1 MEIYKDLNSSEKQ
14 QFANLLNSQSKNKIE
29 EGKIFEATVTKI
41 SPKYCWVYLDG
52 LKSEPAIDINEIKE
66 MNIFDQIKEGSKIKI
81 VVENLESKSGEI
93 IVSASKA
100 KKIEGWNKLLEKYE
114 KNEVIKIK
122 IKSKIKG
129 GYVCEESETKHLLF
143 MPASQLSNRPTKES
157 FNVINTEMDVKIIQ
171 ADRKRANLCCS
182 RRELITENKKGD
194 KIKIF
199 DKYNVGDRV
208 DDAIIKS
215 ITDWGLFFEINGEID
230 ALCHSSCCSYQR
242 IENLNDMF
250 EVGQK
255 IPVEVI
261 SIDDKK
267 LQIGVSI
274 KALLKNPFDNID
286 NYKVGNIYKVT
297 VKKIL
302 AYGVFCELEDSLI
315 ALLHQSEISWTE
327 KNPFPKNY
335 FKLDQKI
342 DAQILSIDKETQR
355 VSISYKLTQ
364 ENPYETVSKT
374 FSKDD
379 PIDVTVSDKNDS
391 GLFVKLPGVG
401 LDAYLHQ
408 NQLSWSGNGKDQM
421 DKINKGEKIKV
432 KIVDISVENRK
443 ILVSKKALEQDPM
456 NFWSQKKVDDILT
469 TKVISVDKRGLI
481 VKPEGSDFEVF
492 IKKNQIAIQSED
504 ARSERFTVSDRVD
517 AAVTEISMEK
527 RKVSLSI
534 KRVEEI
540 NNEIAIKNY
549 SDLSSGKSLPFA
561 NLSEKL
567 DNKDKKDK
575 DK

>member
-1 MEIYKDLNSSEKQ
+1 MEIYKDINNSETKE
-14 QFANLLNSQSKNKIE
+14 FANLLNNQSKNKVE

-41 SPKYCWVYLDG
+41 SSKYCWVYLDG

-66 MNIFDQIKEGSKIKI
+66 INLLDKIKEGSKLKI

-100 KKIEGWNKLLEKYE
+100 KKIEGYETLLKKYE
-114 KNEVIKIK
+114 NNENIKIK
-122 IKSKIKG
+122 IKNKIKG
-129 GYVCEESETKHLLF
+129 GFVCEELETNHLLF
-143 MPASQLSNRPTKES
+143 MPMSQLSNRPSKDNT
-157 FNVINTEMDVKIIQ
+157 NVINSEMEVKIIQ

-182 RRELITENKKGD
+182 RRELITETKKGD
-194 KIKIF
+194 KSKIF
-199 DKYNVGDRV
+199 EKYNLGDRV
-208 DDAIIKS
+208 DNAIIKS
-215 ITDWGLFFEINGEID
+215 VTDWGLFFEINNEID

-261 SIDDKK
+261 SKDDNK

-286 NYKVGNIYKVT
+286 NYKEGENYNVT

-315 ALLHQSEISWTE
+315 ALLHQSEISWTD
-327 KNPFPKNY
+327 KNAFPKNF
-335 FKLDQKI
+335 FKIGEKI
-342 DAQILSIDKETQR
+342 LVKIIGIDKEAQR
-355 VSISYKLTQ
+355 ISISYKATL
-364 ENPYETVSKT
+364 ENPYEKIAN
-374 FSKDD
+374 KY
-379 PIDVTVSDKNDS
+379 KNDEVVEVQVLNKNES
-391 GLFVKLPGVG
+391 GAVVKIVENNVE
-401 LDAYLHQ
+401 AFLHQ
-408 NQLSWSGNGKDQM
+408 NQLSWSNNNRQQLEALK
-421 DKINKGEKIKV
+421 KGDLLKV
-432 KIVDISVENRK
+432 KIVDVSKENRK
-443 ILVSKKALEQDPM
+443 ILVSKKLLDKDPLE
-456 NFWSQKKVDDILT
+456 FWSDKKIDDILT
-469 TKVISVDKRGLI
+469 TKVVSVDKKGLI
-481 VKPEGSDFEVF
+481 VKPEGSEMEIF
-492 IKKNQIAIQSED
+492 IKKNQIAIQNED

-517 AAVTEISMEK
+517 AAIIELSLEK
-527 RKVSLSI
+527 RKISLSI

-567 DNKDKKDK
+567 DKKGK
-575 DK
+575 K

>member
-1 MEIYKDLNSSEKQ
+1 MEFYKDLNSSETKE
-14 QFANLLNSQSKNKIE
+14 FANLLDTQSRNKIE

-66 MNIFDQIKEGSKIKI
+66 IDLFDKIKEGSKLKI

-100 KKIEGWNKLLEKYE
+100 KKIEGYETLLNKYE
-114 KNEVIKIK
+114 NNEIIRIK

-129 GYVCEESETKHLLF
+129 GFICEEIDTKHLLF
-143 MPASQLSNRPTKES
+143 MPASQLSNRPVKD
-157 FNVINTEMDVKIIQ
+157 NQNLINSEMEVKIIQ

-182 RRELITENKKGD
+182 RRELISENKKGD
-194 KIKIF
+194 KLKIF
-199 DKYNVGDRV
+199 EKYNTGDKV
-208 DDAIIKS
+208 EDAVIKS

-242 IENLNDMF
+242 VENLNDIF

-261 SIDDKK
+261 SKDEKK

-274 KALLKNPFDNID
+274 KALLKNPFDNIN
-286 NYKVGNIYKVT
+286 NYKINEIYDVT

-302 AYGVFCELEDSLI
+302 AYGIFVELEDSLI
-315 ALLHQSEISWTE
+315 ALCHQSEISHTE
-327 KNPFPKNY
+327 KNPYPKNF
-335 FKLDQKI
+335 FKLGQKI
-342 DAQILSIDKETQR
+342 KVKILSIDKDAQR
-355 VSISYKLTQ
+355 VSVSYRQTQ
-364 ENPYETVSKT
+364 ENPYEKILKT
-374 FSKDD
+374 HGKDSV
-379 PIDVTVSDKNDS
+379 IEGIVSDKNEN
-391 GLFVKLPGVG
+391 GLLIKLADTNIEG
-401 LDAYLHQ
+401 YLHQ
-408 NQLSWSGNGKDQM
+408 NQLSWSGNFKEQL
-421 DKINKGEKIKV
+421 DKIKKGEKLKL

-443 ILVSKKALEQDPM
+443 ILLSKKALEKDPM
-456 NFWSQKKVDDILT
+456 EFWSNKKIDDIVT
-469 TKVISVDKRGLI
+469 TKVIYVDKKGLT
-481 VKPEGSDFEVF
+481 VKPEGSEMEIF
-492 IKKNQIAIQSED
+492 IKKNSIAVQSED
-504 ARSERFTVSDRVD
+504 ARPERFTTSDRVD
-517 AAVTEISMEK
+517 AAITEINIEK
-527 RKVSLSI
+527 RKISLSL

-567 DNKDKKDK
+567 DKKDKK
-575 DK
+575 

>member
-1 MEIYKDLNSSEKQ
+1 MEIYKDINNSETKE
-14 QFANLLNSQSKNKIE
+14 FANLLNNQSKNKVE

-41 SPKYCWVYLDG
+41 SSKYCWVYLEG

-66 MNIFDQIKEGSKIKI
+66 INLLDKIKEGSKLKI

-100 KKIEGWNKLLEKYE
+100 KKIEGYETLLKKYE
-114 KNEVIKIK
+114 NNENIKIK
-122 IKSKIKG
+122 IKNKIKG
-129 GYVCEESETKHLLF
+129 GFVCEELETNHLLF
-143 MPASQLSNRPTKES
+143 MPMSQLSNRPTKDNT
-157 FNVINTEMDVKIIQ
+157 NVINSEMEVKIIQ

-182 RRELITENKKGD
+182 RRELITETKKGD
-194 KIKIF
+194 KSKIF
-199 DKYNVGDRV
+199 EKYNLGDRV
-208 DDAIIKS
+208 DNAIIKS
-215 ITDWGLFFEINGEID
+215 VTDWGLFFEINNEID

-261 SIDDKK
+261 SKDDNK

-286 NYKVGNIYKVT
+286 NYKEGENYNVT

-315 ALLHQSEISWTE
+315 ALLHQSEISWTD
-327 KNPFPKNY
+327 KNAFPKNF
-335 FKLDQKI
+335 FKIGEKI
-342 DAQILSIDKETQR
+342 LVKIIGIDKEAQR
-355 VSISYKLTQ
+355 ISISYKATL
-364 ENPYETVSKT
+364 ENPYEKIAN
-374 FSKDD
+374 KY
-379 PIDVTVSDKNDS
+379 KNDEVVEVQILNKNES
-391 GLFVKLPGVG
+391 GAVVKIVENNVE
-401 LDAYLHQ
+401 AFLHQ
-408 NQLSWSGNGKDQM
+408 NQLSWSNN
-421 DKINKGEKIKV
+421 NKQQLEALKKGDLLKV
-432 KIVDISVENRK
+432 KIVDVSEENRK
-443 ILVSKKALEQDPM
+443 ILVSKKLLDKDPLE
-456 NFWSQKKVDDILT
+456 FWSDKKIDDILT
-469 TKVISVDKRGLI
+469 TKVVSVDKKGLI
-481 VKPEGSDFEVF
+481 VKPEGSEMEIF
-492 IKKNQIAIQSED
+492 IKKNQIAIQNED

-517 AAVTEISMEK
+517 AAIIELSLEK
-527 RKVSLSI
+527 RKISLSI

-567 DNKDKKDK
+567 GKKGK
-575 DK
+575 K

>member
-1 MEIYKDLNSSEKQ
+1 MEIYKDINNSETKE
-14 QFANLLNSQSKNKIE
+14 FANLLNNQSKNKVE

-41 SPKYCWVYLDG
+41 SSKYCWVYLDG

-66 MNIFDQIKEGSKIKI
+66 INLLDKIKEGSKLKI

-100 KKIEGWNKLLEKYE
+100 KKIEGYETLLKKYE
-114 KNEVIKIK
+114 NNENIKIK
-122 IKSKIKG
+122 IKNKIKG
-129 GYVCEESETKHLLF
+129 GFVCEELETNHLLF
-143 MPASQLSNRPTKES
+143 MPMSQLSNRPTKDNT
-157 FNVINTEMDVKIIQ
+157 NVINSEMEVKIIQ

-182 RRELITENKKGD
+182 RRELITETKKGD
-194 KIKIF
+194 KSKIF
-199 DKYNVGDRV
+199 EKYNLGDRV
-208 DDAIIKS
+208 DNAIIKS
-215 ITDWGLFFEINGEID
+215 VTDWGLFFEINNEID

-261 SIDDKK
+261 SKDDNK

-286 NYKVGNIYKVT
+286 NYKEGENYNVT

-315 ALLHQSEISWTE
+315 ALLHQSEISWTD
-327 KNPFPKNY
+327 KNAFPKNF
-335 FKLDQKI
+335 FKIGEKI
-342 DAQILSIDKETQR
+342 LVKIIGIDKEAQR
-355 VSISYKLTQ
+355 ISISYKATL
-364 ENPYETVSKT
+364 ENPYEKIAN
-374 FSKDD
+374 KY
-379 PIDVTVSDKNDS
+379 KNDEVVEVQVLNKNES
-391 GLFVKLPGVG
+391 GAVVKIVENNIE
-401 LDAYLHQ
+401 AFLHQ
-408 NQLSWSGNGKDQM
+408 NQLSWSNN
-421 DKINKGEKIKV
+421 NKQQLEALKKGDLLKV
-432 KIVDISVENRK
+432 KIVDVSEENRK
-443 ILVSKKALEQDPM
+443 ILVSKKLLDKDPLE
-456 NFWSQKKVDDILT
+456 FWSDKKIDDILT
-469 TKVISVDKRGLI
+469 TKVVSVDKKGLI
-481 VKPEGSDFEVF
+481 VKPEGSEMEIF
-492 IKKNQIAIQSED
+492 IKKNQIAIQNED

-517 AAVTEISMEK
+517 AAIIELSLEK
-527 RKVSLSI
+527 RKISLSI

-567 DNKDKKDK
+567 GKKGK
-575 DK
+575 K

>member
-1 MEIYKDLNSSEKQ
+1 MEIYKDINNSETKE
-14 QFANLLNSQSKNKIE
+14 FANLLNNQSKNKVE

-41 SPKYCWVYLDG
+41 SSKYCWVYLDG

-66 MNIFDQIKEGSKIKI
+66 INLLDKIKEGSKLKI

-100 KKIEGWNKLLEKYE
+100 KKIEGYETLLKKYE
-114 KNEVIKIK
+114 NNENIKIK
-122 IKSKIKG
+122 IKNKIKG
-129 GYVCEESETKHLLF
+129 GFVCEELETNHLLF
-143 MPASQLSNRPTKES
+143 MPMSQLSNRPAKDNT
-157 FNVINTEMDVKIIQ
+157 NVINSEMEVKIIQ

-182 RRELITENKKGD
+182 RRELITEAKKGD
-194 KIKIF
+194 KSKIF
-199 DKYNVGDRV
+199 EKYNLGDRV
-208 DDAIIKS
+208 DNAIIKS
-215 ITDWGLFFEINGEID
+215 VTDWGLFFEINNEID

-261 SIDDKK
+261 SKDDNK

-286 NYKVGNIYKVT
+286 NYKEGENYNVT

-315 ALLHQSEISWTE
+315 ALLHQSEISWTD
-327 KNPFPKNY
+327 KNAFPKNF
-335 FKLDQKI
+335 FKIGEKI
-342 DAQILSIDKETQR
+342 LVKIIGIDKEAQR
-355 VSISYKLTQ
+355 ISISYKATL
-364 ENPYETVSKT
+364 ENPYEKIAN
-374 FSKDD
+374 KY
-379 PIDVTVSDKNDS
+379 KNDEVVEVQILNKNES
-391 GLFVKLPGVG
+391 GAVVKIVENNVE
-401 LDAYLHQ
+401 AFLHQ
-408 NQLSWSGNGKDQM
+408 NQLSWSNN
-421 DKINKGEKIKV
+421 NKQQLEALKKGDLLKV
-432 KIVDISVENRK
+432 KIVDVSEENRK
-443 ILVSKKALEQDPM
+443 ILVSKKLLDKDPLE
-456 NFWSQKKVDDILT
+456 FWSDKKIDDILT
-469 TKVISVDKRGLI
+469 TKVVSVDKKGLI
-481 VKPEGSDFEVF
+481 VKPEGSEMEIF
-492 IKKNQIAIQSED
+492 IKKNQIAIQNED

-517 AAVTEISMEK
+517 AAIIELSLEK
-527 RKVSLSI
+527 RKISLSI

-567 DNKDKKDK
+567 GKKGK
-575 DK
+575 K

>member
-1 MEIYKDLNSSEKQ
+1 MEFYKDLNSSETKE
-14 QFANLLNSQSKNKIE
+14 FANLLDTQSRNKIE

-66 MNIFDQIKEGSKIKI
+66 IDLFDKIKEGSKLKI

-100 KKIEGWNKLLEKYE
+100 KKIEGYETLLNKYE
-114 KNEVIKIK
+114 NNEIIRIK

-129 GYVCEESETKHLLF
+129 GFICEEIDTKHLLF
-143 MPASQLSNRPTKES
+143 MPASQLSNRPVKD
-157 FNVINTEMDVKIIQ
+157 NQNLINSEMEVKIIQ

-182 RRELITENKKGD
+182 RRELISVNKKGD
-194 KIKIF
+194 KLKIF
-199 DKYNVGDRV
+199 EKYNTGDKV
-208 DDAIIKS
+208 EDAVIKS

-242 IENLNDMF
+242 VENLNDIF

-261 SIDDKK
+261 SKDEKK

-274 KALLKNPFDNID
+274 KALLKNPFDNIN
-286 NYKVGNIYKVT
+286 NYKINEIYDVT

-302 AYGVFCELEDSLI
+302 AYGIFVELEDSLI
-315 ALLHQSEISWTE
+315 ALCHQSEISHTE
-327 KNPFPKNY
+327 KNPYPKNF
-335 FKLDQKI
+335 FKLGQKI
-342 DAQILSIDKETQR
+342 KVKILSIDKDAQR
-355 VSISYKLTQ
+355 VSVSYRQTQ
-364 ENPYETVSKT
+364 ENPYEKILKT
-374 FSKDD
+374 HGKDSV
-379 PIDVTVSDKNDS
+379 IEGIVSDKNEN
-391 GLFVKLPGVG
+391 GVLIKLADTNIEG
-401 LDAYLHQ
+401 YLHQ
-408 NQLSWSGNGKDQM
+408 NQLSWSGNFKEQL
-421 DKINKGEKIKV
+421 DKIKKGEKLKL

-443 ILVSKKALEQDPM
+443 ILLSKKALEKDPM
-456 NFWSQKKVDDILT
+456 EFWSNKKIDDIVT
-469 TKVISVDKRGLI
+469 TKVVYVDKKGLT
-481 VKPEGSDFEVF
+481 VKPEGSEMEIF
-492 IKKNQIAIQSED
+492 IKKNSIAVQSED
-504 ARSERFTVSDRVD
+504 ARPERFTTSDRVD
-517 AAVTEISMEK
+517 AAITEINIEK
-527 RKVSLSI
+527 RKISLSL

-567 DNKDKKDK
+567 DKKDKK
-575 DK
+575 

>member
-1 MEIYKDLNSSEKQ
+1 MEFYKELNSSETKE
-14 QFANLLNSQSKNKIE
+14 FANLLDGQSKNKIE

-66 MNIFDQIKEGSKIKI
+66 IDLFDKIKEGSKLKI

-100 KKIEGWNKLLEKYE
+100 KKIEGYETLLKKYE
-114 KNEVIKIK
+114 NNENIKIK

-129 GYVCEESETKHLLF
+129 GFICEEIDTKHLLF
-143 MPASQLSNRPTKES
+143 MPASQLSNRPIKENQNILNS
-157 FNVINTEMDVKIIQ
+157 EMDVKIIQ

-182 RRELITENKKGD
+182 RRELISENKKGD
-194 KIKIF
+194 KLKIF
-199 DKYNVGDRV
+199 EKYQTGDKI

-261 SIDDKK
+261 SKDEKK

-274 KALLKNPFDNID
+274 KALLKNPFDNIS
-286 NYKVGNIYKVT
+286 NYKLGEIYEVT

-302 AYGVFCELEDSLI
+302 AYGIFVELEDSLI
-315 ALLHQSEISWTE
+315 ALCHQSEISHTE
-327 KNPFPKNY
+327 KNPYPKNY
-335 FKLDQKI
+335 FKLGQKI
-342 DAQILSIDKETQR
+342 KVKLLSIDKDAQR
-355 VSISYKLTQ
+355 ISASFRQTQ
-364 ENPYETVSKT
+364 ENPYEKIKKT
-374 FSKDD
+374 HGKNSV
-379 PIDVTVSDKNDS
+379 IEGIVSDKNEN
-391 GLFVKLPGVG
+391 GVFIKLDNTNLEG
-401 LDAYLHQ
+401 YLHQ
-408 NQLSWSGNGKDQM
+408 NQLSWSGNFKEQLE
-421 DKINKGEKIKV
+421 KIKKGEKLKL

-443 ILVSKKALEQDPM
+443 ILLSKKALEKDPM
-456 NFWSQKKVDDILT
+456 EFWADKKIDDIVT
-469 TKVISVDKRGLI
+469 TKVLNVDKKGLI
-481 VKPEGSDFEVF
+481 VKPEGSEIEIF
-492 IKKNQIAIQSED
+492 IKKNSIAVQVED
-504 ARSERFTVSDRVD
+504 SRPERFTISDRVD
-517 AAVTEISMEK
+517 AAITEINTEK

-540 NNEIAIKNY
+540 NNEIALENY

-561 NLSEKL
+561 NLSEKM
-567 DNKDKKDK
+567 DKKDK
-575 DK
+575 K

>member
-1 MEIYKDLNSSEKQ
+1 MEIYKDINNSETKE
-14 QFANLLNSQSKNKIE
+14 FANLLNNQSKNKVE

-41 SPKYCWVYLDG
+41 SSKYCWVYLDG

-66 MNIFDQIKEGSKIKI
+66 INLLDKIKEGSKLKI

-100 KKIEGWNKLLEKYE
+100 KKIEGYETLLKKYE
-114 KNEVIKIK
+114 NKENIKIK
-122 IKSKIKG
+122 IKNKIKG
-129 GYVCEESETKHLLF
+129 GFVCEELETNHLLF
-143 MPASQLSNRPTKES
+143 MPMSQLSNRPTKDNT
-157 FNVINTEMDVKIIQ
+157 NVINSEMEVKIIQ

-182 RRELITENKKGD
+182 RRELITETKKGD
-194 KIKIF
+194 KSKIF
-199 DKYNVGDRV
+199 EKYNLGDRV
-208 DDAIIKS
+208 DNAIIKS
-215 ITDWGLFFEINGEID
+215 VTDWGLFFEINNEID

-261 SIDDKK
+261 SKDDNK

-286 NYKVGNIYKVT
+286 NYKEGENYNVT

-315 ALLHQSEISWTE
+315 ALLHQSEISWTD
-327 KNPFPKNY
+327 KNAFPKNF
-335 FKLDQKI
+335 FKIGEKI
-342 DAQILSIDKETQR
+342 LVKIIGIDKEAQR
-355 VSISYKLTQ
+355 ISISYKATL
-364 ENPYETVSKT
+364 ENPYEKIAN
-374 FSKDD
+374 KY
-379 PIDVTVSDKNDS
+379 KNDEVVEVQILNKNES
-391 GLFVKLPGVG
+391 GAVVKIVENNVE
-401 LDAYLHQ
+401 AFLHQ
-408 NQLSWSGNGKDQM
+408 NQLSWSNN
-421 DKINKGEKIKV
+421 NKQQLEALKKGDLLKV
-432 KIVDISVENRK
+432 KIVDVSKENRK
-443 ILVSKKALEQDPM
+443 ILVSKKLLDKDPLE
-456 NFWSQKKVDDILT
+456 FWSDKKIDDILT
-469 TKVISVDKRGLI
+469 TKVVSVDKKGLI
-481 VKPEGSDFEVF
+481 VKPEGSEMEIF
-492 IKKNQIAIQSED
+492 IKKNQIAIQNED

-517 AAVTEISMEK
+517 AAIIELSLEK
-527 RKVSLSI
+527 RKISLSI

-567 DNKDKKDK
+567 DKKGK
-575 DK
+575 K

>member
-1 MEIYKDLNSSEKQ
+1 MEIYKDINNSETKE
-14 QFANLLNSQSKNKIE
+14 FANLLNNQSKNKVE

-41 SPKYCWVYLDG
+41 SSKYCWVYLDG

-66 MNIFDQIKEGSKIKI
+66 INLLDKIKEGSKLKI

-100 KKIEGWNKLLEKYE
+100 KKIEGYETLLKKYE
-114 KNEVIKIK
+114 NNENIKIK
-122 IKSKIKG
+122 IKNKIKG
-129 GYVCEESETKHLLF
+129 GFVCEELETNHLLF
-143 MPASQLSNRPTKES
+143 MPMSQLSNRPTKDNT
-157 FNVINTEMDVKIIQ
+157 NVINSEMEVKIIQ

-182 RRELITENKKGD
+182 RRELITETKKGD
-194 KIKIF
+194 KSKIF
-199 DKYNVGDRV
+199 EKYNLGDRV
-208 DDAIIKS
+208 DNAIIKS
-215 ITDWGLFFEINGEID
+215 VTDWGLFFEINNEID

-261 SIDDKK
+261 SKDDNK

-286 NYKVGNIYKVT
+286 NYKEGENYNVT

-315 ALLHQSEISWTE
+315 ALLHQSEISWTD
-327 KNPFPKNY
+327 KNAFPKNF
-335 FKLDQKI
+335 FKIGEKI
-342 DAQILSIDKETQR
+342 LVKIIGIDKEAQR
-355 VSISYKLTQ
+355 ISISYKATQ
-364 ENPYETVSKT
+364 ENPYEKIAN
-374 FSKDD
+374 KY
-379 PIDVTVSDKNDS
+379 KNDEVVEVQILNKNES
-391 GLFVKLPGVG
+391 GAVVKIVENNIE
-401 LDAYLHQ
+401 AFLHQ
-408 NQLSWSGNGKDQM
+408 NQLSWSNN
-421 DKINKGEKIKV
+421 NKQQLEALKKGDLLKV
-432 KIVDISVENRK
+432 KIVDVSEENRK
-443 ILVSKKALEQDPM
+443 ILVSKKLLDKDPLE
-456 NFWSQKKVDDILT
+456 FWSDKKIDDILT
-469 TKVISVDKRGLI
+469 TKVVSVDKKGLI
-481 VKPEGSDFEVF
+481 VKPEGSEMEIF
-492 IKKNQIAIQSED
+492 IKKNQIAIQNED

-517 AAVTEISMEK
+517 AAIIELSLEK
-527 RKVSLSI
+527 RKISLSI

-567 DNKDKKDK
+567 GKKGK
-575 DK
+575 K